1 MSSAPG
7 SGFQISLAEWSL
19 HHSLF
24 AGQIAHMDFPAIAS
38 RDFDIHAVELV
49 NTFFK
54 DKARDRQFLTEF
66 KSRAQDAGVKILLIM
81 CDHEG
86 ALGDPDQ
93 KSRHQAAENHFAWVE
108 AAHFLGCHSI
118 RVNAHSKGT
127 ANDQA
132 QRSADGIRQVAEF
145 AQGPGINILIENHG
159 GLSSNAQWLVA
170 LINQIGMKNCG
181 TLPDFG
187 NFRLGWFRHYDRYRG
202 VEEMMPLAKAVSAK
216 SQAFDREGNETRT
229 DYLQMMRIVLKAGYH
244 GYVGIEYSGSKPAE
258 PEGIRKTKALLE
270 RVRDQISAG

>member
-1 MSSAPG
+1 
-7 SGFQISLAEWSL
+7 
-19 HHSLF
+19 
-24 AGQIAHMDFPAIAS
+24 MDFPAMAS

-66 KSRAQDAGVKILLIM
+66 KSRAQDAGVKILRIM

-86 ALGDPDQ
+86 ALGDQDQ
-93 KSRHQAAENHFAWVE
+93 KRRRQAAENHFAWVE
-108 AAHFLGCHSI
+108 AAQFLGCHSI
-118 RVNAHSKGT
+118 RVNAHSKGS
-127 ANDQA
+127 ADDQA
-132 QRSADGIRQVAEF
+132 RQSADGIRQVAEF
-145 AQGPGINILIENHG
+145 AQGAGINVLIENHG
-159 GLSSNAQWLVA
+159 GLSSNARWLVS
-170 LINQIGMKNCG
+170 LVQQIGMKNCG

-187 NFRLGWFRHYDRYRG
+187 NFRLGWFRHYDRYQG

-216 SQAFDREGNETRT
+216 SQAFDAEGNETRT
-229 DYLQMMRIVLKAGYH
+229 DYLKMMRIVLNAGYH
-244 GYVGIEYSGSKPAE
+244 GYVGIEYSGCKPTE